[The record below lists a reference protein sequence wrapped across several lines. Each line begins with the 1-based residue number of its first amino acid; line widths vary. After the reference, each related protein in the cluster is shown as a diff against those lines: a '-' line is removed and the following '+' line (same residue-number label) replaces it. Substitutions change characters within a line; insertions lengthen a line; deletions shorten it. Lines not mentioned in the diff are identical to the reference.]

1 MAYSLQAF
9 IGDPTDIAGIQ
20 VESRAVNLPQEKALL
35 PITDAVRQKYGIPRA
50 PLAGNDV
57 LAEFGELADLPE
69 VVCALVARAKKIAYV
84 EAEFFGGD
92 GTQAAA
98 VWEEGRLVFGPVV
111 AADAI
116 NQALRVLGVAKKEQF
131 DEFGALNLG
140 RHRDTDEW
148 K

>member
-9 IGDPTDIAGIQ
+9 IGDPGDIASIPL
-20 VESRAVNLPQEKALL
+20 ESALIALPQGKALL
-35 PITDAVRQKYGIPRA
+35 PITDEVRQKHHIPRS
-50 PLAGNDV
+50 PLARDDYLEEVYLPDV
-57 LAEFGELADLPE
+57 VQAFG
-69 VVCALVARAKKIAYV
+69 ARARKVAYV

-98 VWEEGRLVFGPVV
+98 VWEGGRLVFGPVV
-111 AADAI
+111 AQDAI
-116 NQALRVLGVAKKEQF
+116 NQALRLLGVMKQEHF
-131 DEFGALNLG
+131 DEFDAVNLG